1 MATPL
6 AEIKLAALQTGSV
19 NTQTTVSW
27 THLVAPV
34 AGIRSESAARSEQHD
49 VCRRFLLL
57 AADAT
62 ATAATAADAPPP
74 EREAIRGA

>member
-62 ATAATAADAPPP
+62 AATAADAPPP